1 MIAAIISSIITG
13 GIVLVITLFTTS
25 KVIARSNQ
33 AKIGNAEER
42 ATQIIDSAKKEADG
56 IKKDAENLK
65 KEAEISAK
73 EEALKLKNE
82 LEEEIKERRNEVAQ
96 YEKRIITKEENLDK
110 KMAVL
115 EEKDQLLIEKQNDI
129 ENIKNETLELKDEQK
144 RTLEEISGMTGD
156 EAKEY
161 LLNIVREDIKD
172 ESARIIRNIEEEAK
186 EEGEKRAKEIIVSAI
201 SRCDMDHI
209 SEACVSVVELEAEE
223 MKGRIIGREGRNIRT
238 FETLTG
244 VELIVDDTP
253 EAVVLS
259 CFNPIRR
266 QIAKIALER
275 LVADGRIHPARI
287 EDMVEKATKE
297 VNSVMKQKGE
307 EAVMELGLTGI
318 HPEIMKL
325 IGRMHYRTSYG
336 QNVLKHSLEVAR
348 LTGMLAAE
356 LGEDEKLAKRAGL
369 LHDIGKAVDF
379 EMEGSHVQI
388 GSDICKKYKEHPV
401 VVNAVES
408 HHGDKEADNVIS
420 VLVQC
425 ADTISAARPGA
436 RREDIEVY
444 INRLKRLE
452 EISESYEGVEKSFAI
467 QAGREVRIMVVPEKI
482 NDSDMVLLA
491 RDISKQIENELQYP
505 GQIKVSV
512 IRESRAIEYA
522 K

>member
-13 GIVLVITLFTTS
+13 GIVLVITLFATS
-25 KVIARSNQ
+25 KVISRSNQ
-33 AKIGNAEER
+33 AKIGNATEQ
-42 ATQIIDSAKKEADG
+42 ADKIIEAANKEADS

-82 LEEEIKERRNEVAQ
+82 LEEEVKERRNEVAQ
-96 YEKRIITKEENLDK
+96 YEKRIISKEENLDK
-110 KMAVL
+110 KML
-115 EEKDQLLIEKQNDI
+115 TLDERDRLLSEKQNEI
-129 ENIKNETLELKDEQK
+129 EAIKDETLQIRDKQLK
-144 RTLEEISGMTGD
+144 TLEEISGMTGED
-156 EAKEY
+156 AKEY

-172 ESARIIRNIEEEAK
+172 ESARIIKNIEEEAK

-253 EAVVLS
+253 EAVVIS
-259 CFNPIRR
+259 CFNPVRR

-287 EDMVEKATKE
+287 EDMVDKATKE

-307 EAVMELGLTGI
+307 EAVMELGLAGI

-336 QNVLKHSLEVAR
+336 QNVLKHSIEVAR

-408 HHGDKEADNVIS
+408 HHGDKDADNVIS

-444 INRLKRLE
+444 INRLKKLE
-452 EISESYEGVEKSFAI
+452 EISESYDGVEKSFAI
-467 QAGREVRIMVVPEKI
+467 QAGREVRIMVVPEQI
-482 NDSDMVLLA
+482 SDSDMVLLA
-491 RDISKQIENELQYP
+491 RDISKQIESELQYP

>member
-1 MIAAIISSIITG
+1 MVAAIISSVITG

-33 AKIGNAEER
+33 SKIGNAEEQ
-42 ATQIIDSAKKEADG
+42 AAKIIESANREADS

-65 KEAEISAK
+65 KEAEIEAK

-82 LEEEIKERRNEVAQ
+82 LEDEVKERRNEVAQ
-96 YEKRIITKEENLDK
+96 YEKRIISKEENLDK
-110 KMAVL
+110 KMTAL
-115 EEKDQLLIEKQNDI
+115 EERDRVLAEKQNDI
-129 ENIKNETLELKDEQK
+129 EVIKDETLRIQEEQRK
-144 RTLEEISGMTGD
+144 TLEEISGMTGD

-172 ESARIIRNIEEEAK
+172 ESAHIIKTIEEEAR

-209 SEACVSVVELEAEE
+209 SEACVSVVELDAEE

-275 LVADGRIHPARI
+275 LVSDGRIHPARI
-287 EDMVEKATKE
+287 EDMVDKATKE
-297 VNSVMKQKGE
+297 VNSIMKQKGE
-307 EAVMELGLTGI
+307 EAVMDLGLTGI
-318 HPEIMKL
+318 HPEIIKL
-325 IGRMHYRTSYG
+325 LGRMHYRTSYG

-348 LTGMLAAE
+348 VTGMLAAE

-388 GSDICKKYKEHPV
+388 GSDICKKYKENPV
-401 VVNAVES
+401 VINAVES
-408 HHGDKEADNVIS
+408 HHGDKDADNVIS

-482 NDSDMVLLA
+482 SDSEMVLLA